1 MKLPGTQDNNAE
13 TSIRHDYKVVGG
25 VERFA
30 AEIVFSDEACAAGTF
45 DEDATE

>member
-1 MKLPGTQDNNAE
+1 MKLPSTHDNNAE
-13 TSIRHDYKVVGG
+13 TSIKHDSKTVGG

-45 DEDATE
+45 DDEE